1 MFFGLFFLGIY
12 AQADLDLA
20 ASYYERG
27 EFQKARYLYQ
37 KLLNAQPNNSNYAFR
52 LIKIQQ
58 ELQQF
63 KAADSLIN
71 GLFKNTKNPQ
81 YLVELGYNFQLQN
94 QLETAKSYYNQALS
108 QAYEMPA
115 LSYSI
120 ALKFEEHSLVDQAIE
135 VYVLAIENTQNYSYE
150 YRLAGLYA
158 IKKDLE
164 NMFLSYLNFTAYN
177 PNYKNQTLQLLSDY
191 ISEDAASKY
200 NRILKKIILK
210 KLQTSSNVL
219 WNQMLSWLFVQEKA
233 YKRALAQEKAIFLRQ
248 QNSLQGVLEVALLA
262 KADKIYEVTSD
273 AFRFISNVAQEP
285 KLSLEAKRQLLEL
298 ELLRNKAPDYKR
310 IQLDYKHLLERYGIY
325 NETIDLQLSYAEFL
339 AFHFQ
344 QKQAAIAFLKKCLG
358 VEASKFTKAKLKLK
372 LADILTTQEQFNR
385 ALVLYTQ
392 VHSQIK
398 NSTLAQ
404 QARFKSAK
412 VSYYKG
418 DFEWA
423 ETQLKV
429 LKSSTSQLIANDALD
444 LQLLITDHK
453 YGDSLQMP
461 LKLYAKADFLQSQKK
476 PKAAFKVLD
485 TLTKAHPSHAIIDQA
500 LMLQAQIL
508 ESEADYTG
516 AAQKYQTILKDFS
529 TEILADD
536 AYFALAE
543 LQRKTFNAPKKALL
557 LYEKIIFEHE
567 DSIHFVDAKKHYRR
581 LLELSNSSSKND
593 S

>member
-1 MFFGLFFLGIY
+1 MFFGLFFLGCY
-12 AQADLDLA
+12 AQTDLNLA
-20 ASYYERG
+20 ASYYDRG
-27 EFQKARYLYQ
+27 EFEKALYLYQ

-71 GLFKNTKNPQ
+71 GLLKNTKNPQ

-164 NMFLSYLNFTAYN
+164 NMFLSYLNYTAYN

-191 ISEDAASKY
+191 ISEDSAAEY

-233 YKRALAQEKAIFLRQ
+233 YKRALAQEKAIFRRQ
-248 QNSLQGVLEVALLA
+248 QNSLQRVIEVELLA
-262 KADKIYEVTSD
+262 KSDKVYEVTSD
-273 AFRFISNVAQEP
+273 AFRFISNVAQDP
-285 KLSLEAKRQLLEL
+285 KLSLEAERQLLTL

-310 IQLDYKHLLERYGIY
+310 IQLDYKHLLHLYGIH

-339 AFHFQ
+339 AFHYQ
-344 QKQAAIAFLKKCLG
+344 QKQDAIVFLKKCL
-358 VEASKFTKAKLKLK
+358 EA
-372 LADILTTQEQFNR
+372 
-385 ALVLYTQ
+385 
-392 VHSQIK
+392 
-398 NSTLAQ
+398 
-404 QARFKSAK
+404 
-412 VSYYKG
+412 VSY
-418 DFEWA
+418 
-423 ETQLKV
+423 THL
-429 LKSSTSQLIANDALD
+429 
-444 LQLLITDHK
+444 
-453 YGDSLQMP
+453 
-461 LKLYAKADFLQSQKK
+461 
-476 PKAAFKVLD
+476 
-485 TLTKAHPSHAIIDQA
+485 TLPTTP
-500 LMLQAQIL
+500 
-508 ESEADYTG
+508 Y
-516 AAQKYQTILKDFS
+516 
-529 TEILADD
+529 
-536 AYFALAE
+536 
-543 LQRKTFNAPKKALL
+543 
-557 LYEKIIFEHE
+557 
-567 DSIHFVDAKKHYRR
+567 V
-581 LLELSNSSSKND
+581 
-593 S
+593 